1 MRMDSRL
8 SNPSRRI
15 PTQDRSSQRV
25 KSMLQAA
32 AGLIAEVGY
41 EKMTM
46 TGIAERAA
54 TSVGSL
60 YQYFPDK
67 QAIAQALFE
76 QQAQEVEERW
86 TPLFETISRLDAVEI
101 ARRLVDLLHAAID
114 GHPAYLPLLDAPLKL
129 GRSAA
134 ARSRL
139 RTRLAKAFVARQ
151 PNLSP
156 EDSLLVANMAVQIL
170 KGFGALYARGKVG
183 EKTGLIRETTLA
195 LSAYLNARLQ
205 ATPPSC

>member
-1 MRMDSRL
+1 MLRYYMRVDSRL

-67 QAIAQALFE
+67 ETIAQALFQQLGQEIE
-76 QQAQEVEERW
+76 QRW
-86 TPLFETISRLDAVEI
+86 APLFKTIARLEAVEI
-101 ARRLVDLLHAAID
+101 AKRLVDLLHSLID
-114 GHPAYLPLLDAPLKL
+114 EHAAYLPLLDAPLKL

-139 RTRLAKAFVARQ
+139 RAHLAKAFVARQ
-151 PNLSP
+151 PNLSSD
-156 EDSLLVANMAVQIL
+156 DSLLVANLTVQIL
-170 KGFGALYARGKVG
+170 KGFGALYARGKAG
-183 EKTGLIRETTLA
+183 EKIGLIRETTLA
-195 LSAYLNARLQ
+195 LSAYLSARL
-205 ATPPSC
+205 

>member
-1 MRMDSRL
+1 MTMDSRL
-8 SNPSRRI
+8 SNPSRRT
-15 PTQDRSSQRV
+15 PVQDRSSQRV
-25 KSMLQAA
+25 KLMLQAA
-32 AGLIAEVGY
+32 AELIAQVGY

-67 QAIAQALFE
+67 ETIVQALFE
-76 QQAQEVEERW
+76 QLGEEMEERW
-86 TPLFETISRLDAVEI
+86 TPLFDTIPHLDAVEV
-101 ARRLVDLLHAAID
+101 ARRLVDLLHSSID
-114 GHPAYLPLLDAPLKL
+114 EHPAYLPLLDAPLKL
-129 GRSAA
+129 HRSAA

-139 RTRLAKAFVARQ
+139 RARLAKAFLARQ

-156 EDSLLVANMAVQIL
+156 DDSLLVANVTVQIL
-170 KGFGALYARGKVG
+170 KGFGALYARGKSG
-183 EKTGLIRETTLA
+183 EKIGLIRETTLA

-205 ATPPSC
+205 AKGI